1 MAQPLQ
7 LCHFHSAQLNI
18 LCIKKYLTDIS
29 SIRTIILSMSQNC
42 RQPRNRRGRY
52 VGGAAPEP
60 EEIRPAGPPVEALEQ
75 LAFIR
80 STMENA
86 GSFTA
91 VPGRGQMLIGL
102 TALVAAYVASIQ
114 ATPERWLLVWMAE
127 SAVALAIAAVA
138 IPLKAKRTKQSL
150 WSGPARKFVL
160 SFTPP
165 MVVGALLT
173 GIMFTG
179 GMAAAIPAMWLML
192 YGTAVIAGGAF
203 STGIVPVMGL
213 CFLTL
218 GAVATVTPASWTN
231 WEMALG
237 FGALHVLFGGIIS
250 RRHGG

>member
-1 MAQPLQ
+1 M
-7 LCHFHSAQLNI
+7 
-18 LCIKKYLTDIS
+18 
-29 SIRTIILSMSQNC
+29 
-42 RQPRNRRGRY
+42 
-52 VGGAAPEP
+52 
-60 EEIRPAGPPVEALEQ
+60 RPSGQPVEALEQ
-75 LAFIR
+75 IAFIR

-91 VPGRGQMLIGL
+91 VPGRGQMLIGA
-102 TALVAAYVASIQ
+102 TALAAAYI
-114 ATPERWLLVWMAE
+114 ATLQTSQERWLLVWLAE
-127 SAVALAIAAVA
+127 AVVALAIASVA
-138 IPLKAKRTKQSL
+138 IPLKAKRTRQSL

-173 GIMFTG
+173 GVMFAG
-179 GMAAAIPAMWLML
+179 GIPQAIPAMWLML
-192 YGTAVIAGGAF
+192 YGTAVITGGAF

-218 GAVATVTPASWTN
+218 GAIASIAPATWID

-237 FGALHVLFGGIIS
+237 FGGLHLLFGGIIS